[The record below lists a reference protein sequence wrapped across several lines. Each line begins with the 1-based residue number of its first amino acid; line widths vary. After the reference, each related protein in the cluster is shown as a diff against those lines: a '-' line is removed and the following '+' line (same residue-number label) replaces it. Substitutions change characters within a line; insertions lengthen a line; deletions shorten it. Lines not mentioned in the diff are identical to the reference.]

1 MLRRPPRST
10 RTDTLLP
17 YTTLCRSA
25 TVSRTAD
32 VGNCRISPRPATCR
46 TVPWT
51 LGAGVLRDC
60 GTRSNSIVIVH
71 LRGGGVPRCGATEMH
86 DDDGIDRKST
96 RLNSSH

>member
-1 MLRRPPRST
+1 MRISDWSSDVCSSDLA
-10 RTDTLLP
+10 
-17 YTTLCRSA
+17 A

-71 LRGGGVPRCGATEMH
+71 LRGGGVPRCGAIEIVGGPRAKELYPPT
-86 DDDGIDRKST
+86 GVPYRCGSVV
-96 RLNSSH
+96 